1 MGNRPI
7 WYSGQSYTNRHDHA
21 SGDAAE
27 TDITHSGAIARLAR
41 YARYWGKRRAALAAL
56 AKFKQG
62 GVKQSG

>member
-1 MGNRPI
+1 MENRPI
-7 WYSGQSYTNRHDHA
+7 SYSGQSYTKRHDHA
-21 SGDAAE
+21 SVDAADS
-27 TDITHSGAIARLAR
+27 TITHSGAIARLAK